1 MSFSLAHLRL
11 HAPRITAREFLA
23 AHPGSWLQYYDDT
36 PARDPAKALSAPRF
50 ETDIALRKQGERC
63 AIGFSLQPF
72 GKRRTREC
80 LLFFRTLGVDVDLVP
95 SGERETLAPDAI
107 DRRKDEY
114 LKTRLSLFPLRPHW
128 LIETRHGFHILF
140 RVQPQTEPKTIE
152 AAQALNRRLVYAL
165 GGDPN
170 AVLVTQLLRV
180 PGTLQ
185 FKVPARPFLCRL
197 LLDESAAILPYGL
210 EVVRVAL
217 DGSGE
222 PPLTGAV
229 VDSSPRPNP
238 GTPRPRWHA
247 ALAGVSEG
255 ERNATAACLVGA
267 ILRRLPEELWE
278 TAGWGG
284 LTVWNGR
291 NSTPLPERELRAV
304 FESIS
309 RREVRKRHHTPGR
322 RDDANTSPA
331 SHAQH

>member
-36 PARDPAKALSAPRF
+36 PARDPAKALSALRF
-50 ETDIALRKQGERC
+50 ETDVALRKQRERC

-95 SGERETLAPDAI
+95 SGERETLSPDAI
-107 DRRKDEY
+107 DCRKEEY
-114 LKTRLSLFPLRPHW
+114 LKTRLSPFPLRPHW
-128 LIETRHGFHILF
+128 LVETRHGFHILF
-140 RVQPQTEPKTIE
+140 RVQPQTEPKSIE
-152 AAQALNRRLVYAL
+152 EAQALNRRLVDAL

-185 FKVPARPFLCRL
+185 FKVPTRPFLCRL

-210 EVVRVAL
+210 EVVRMAL
-217 DGSGE
+217 DDSGD
-222 PPLTGAV
+222 PPEASAAV
-229 VDSSPRPNP
+229 APLPAPMP

-247 ALAGVSEG
+247 ALAGVPEG
-255 ERNATAACLVGA
+255 ERNTTAARLIGA

-284 LTVWNGR
+284 LTFWNGR
-291 NSTPLPERELRAV
+291 NEMPLPERELRAV
-304 FESIS
+304 FESIA
-309 RREVRKRHHTPGR
+309 RRERGR
-322 RDDANTSPA
+322 RHRALHCSVSITPT
-331 SHAQH
+331 QHVEH